1 MLADPVLVLAAF
13 QAGYILYAITLTKAR
28 VRPAALTQDLPRG
41 DDSVSDVMMCQKKTV
56 PGLRTF
62 ADCYGVTHRSVN
74 LRFLCTLS
82 TMFILTYR

>member
-1 MLADPVLVLAAF
+1 MLVLAAF

-41 DDSVSDVMMCQKKTV
+41 DDSVSDVMCPKNTV
-56 PGLRTF
+56 PGPRTF

-74 LRFLCTLS
+74 LWFLWTLS